1 MASHYI
7 LVMPHACSGSKSVSQ
22 AERGERERRERRERE
37 RGERGE
43 REERERGERERR
55 ERGDR
60 ELLLGHSQ

>member
-22 AERGERERRERRERE
+22 AERGERERRERRER
-37 RGERGE
+37 GEK
-43 REERERGERERR
+43 EER